1 MENERRGIRWLA
13 RTRRVVR
20 RVVRYMVGS
29 GDSVAVW
36 QCGSV
41 AAVAPVVIVIVNS
54 NSNRNSS
61 DSGSMTA
68 VSTPTVN
75 LARRR
80 GFIRIPRPGC
90 YDLIEWGSRD
100 TPSPN
105 PATMMEQTSS
115 SSLPLQGYSFNHD
128 TPCHRHLPSAGLVQ
142 HNGEET
148 EFTLSPD
155 QPLHHLII
163 RRSPHR
169 SSPQPQGS
177 LSING
182 P

>member
-1 MENERRGIRWLA
+1 MSPSFRAGTTMENERRGIRWLA

-105 PATMMEQTSS
+105 PATMMAANLLLLSPSPGLQLQPRH
-115 SSLPLQGYSFNHD
+115 SLPSPLAL
-128 TPCHRHLPSAGLVQ
+128 CGL
-142 HNGEET
+142 GAA
-148 EFTLSPD
+148 
-155 QPLHHLII
+155 
-163 RRSPHR
+163 
-169 SSPQPQGS
+169 
-177 LSING
+177 
-182 P
+182 